1 MNEKLPGLG
10 LLIIRVG
17 LGIAMSIHGF
27 PKMFNPGS
35 WEFIGGGM
43 GVIGINFFPVFWGF
57 MAAVAEFFGGLL
69 LVLGAGTRIVSILLT
84 FTMLIA
90 MLFHISKGDDF
101 SKYSHSMELAFVFLG
116 LIFLGGGR
124 YSLDQM
130 LAQSSLVKK

>member
-27 PKMFNPGS
+27 PKMFDPDK

-43 GVIGINFFPVFWGF
+43 SVVGIHFFPVFWGF
-57 MAAVAEFFGGLL
+57 MAAVAEFFGGIL
-69 LVLGAGTRIVSILLT
+69 LVLGAGTRIVSIMLA

-101 SKYSHSMELAFVFLG
+101 KVYSHSMELLFVFMG

-124 YSLDQM
+124 YSLDG
-130 LAQSSLVKK
+130 LLSKK